1 MSTVQ
6 TQQITG
12 VWHAD
17 PKHSTITFAI
27 KHSGVATFRGSLG
40 EFTATL
46 DASGDEPT
54 LTGTGVTATLTTG
67 DADRDAHLGNAD
79 FFDAELN
86 PELRFASTSF
96 AVDGEDVVVRGDL
109 TLRGATRPVEL
120 RGTLEGPV
128 VDAFGITRY
137 GLELSG
143 KVDRTE
149 FGISWNAPLPGG
161 DFMLGN
167 DVTIRGAFELTKA
180 EA

>member
-6 TQQITG
+6 TAPDHRRLARRSQALQ
-12 VWHAD
+12 
-17 PKHSTITFAI
+17 PRRSPSSTAA
-27 KHSGVATFRGSLG
+27 SPRSAAASASSP
-40 EFTATL
+40 ATL
-46 DASGDEPT
+46 DASGDEPR
-54 LTGTGVTATLTTG
+54 LTGTGVTASLTTG

-96 AVDGEDVVVRGDL
+96 EVDGEDVVVQGDL

-128 VDAFGITRY
+128 VDAFGITRF
-137 GLELSG
+137 GLELAG
-143 KVDRTE
+143 KIDRTE

-161 DFMLGN
+161 DFLLSN
-167 DVTIRGAFELTKA
+167 TVRIDASFSLVQAS
-180 EA
+180 

>member
-17 PKHSTITFAI
+17 PKHSTLTFAV

-46 DASGDEPT
+46 DASGEQPT
-54 LTGTGVTATLTTG
+54 LRGTGVTTTLTTG

-79 FFDAELN
+79 FFDAELY
-86 PELRFASTSF
+86 PELRFVSTSF
-96 AVDGEDVVVRGDL
+96 DADGEDVVVKGDL
-109 TLRGATRPVEL
+109 TLRGTTRPVEL

-128 VDAFGITRY
+128 VDAFGTTRF

-143 KVDRTE
+143 KIDRTE
-149 FGISWNAPLPGG
+149 YGISWNAPLPGG
-161 DFMLGN
+161 DFLLAN
-167 DVTIRGAFELTKA
+167 TVRVVASFSLVQES
-180 EA
+180 